1 MNKLLLD
8 CVRFGFTQT
17 KQSSVALTSL
27 QYEAFVP
34 RKNPLHLYPE
44 SPQKLHLN
52 VQPKPPRHGLTAEY
66 FSWSKPKE
74 TTKTD
79 LPTISKWQIG
89 LFLWQKP
96 ARRDAQRAQQ
106 GRKPCTGRSRGAAPG
121 APLVTFPATGKSPGV
136 EGRSAPSW
144 ASSPHFGEQEPS
156 LATCSRG
163 GAAPRVGPFGVEGRS
178 APSWGC
184 GGLQPP
190 LRGAGAK
197 SGDLLPRERSPS
209 QRAHPPTEARTKR
222 EKGAQ
227 APFSKTAAAPA
238 VPAGRPPPPEQS
250 G

>member
-1 MNKLLLD
+1 M
-8 CVRFGFTQT
+8 
-17 KQSSVALTSL
+17 
-27 QYEAFVP
+27 
-34 RKNPLHLYPE
+34 
-44 SPQKLHLN
+44 
-52 VQPKPPRHGLTAEY
+52 PPRHGLTAEY

-89 LFLWQKP
+89 LFLWQISP
-96 ARRDAQRAQQ
+96 ARCGERQ
-106 GRKPCTGRSRGAAPG
+106 GPCTGGGAALG

-144 ASSPHFGEQEPS
+144 GCGGLQPPLRGARQVWR
-156 LATCSRG
+156 LARG

-190 LRGAGAK
+190 LRGAGTK
-197 SGDLLPRERSPS
+197 SGDMLPRGRSPS
-209 QRAHPPTEARTKR
+209 QRAFAQGTKG

-238 VPAGRPPPPEQS
+238 APAGRPPPPEQS

>member
-144 ASSPHFGEQEPS
+144 
-156 LATCSRG
+156 
-163 GAAPRVGPFGVEGRS
+163 
-178 APSWGC
+178 GC

>member
-1 MNKLLLD
+1 M
-8 CVRFGFTQT
+8 
-17 KQSSVALTSL
+17 
-27 QYEAFVP
+27 
-34 RKNPLHLYPE
+34 
-44 SPQKLHLN
+44 
-52 VQPKPPRHGLTAEY
+52 PPRHGLTAEY

-74 TTKTD
+74 TTKAD

-89 LFLWQKP
+89 LFLWQKV

-144 ASSPHFGEQEPS
+144 
-156 LATCSRG
+156 
-163 GAAPRVGPFGVEGRS
+163 
-178 APSWGC
+178 GC
-184 GGLQPP
+184 GAHPPP

-227 APFSKTAAAPA
+227 APFSRTAAAPA
-238 VPAGRPPPPEQS
+238 VPAGRPPPPGQS

>member
-8 CVRFGFTQT
+8 CVRFGFTPI
-17 KQSSVALTSL
+17 KLSFVALTSL
-27 QYEAFVP
+27 HYKASSCTKPPSPIP
-34 RKNPLHLYPE
+34 RIPPKVAPKRATIPL
-44 SPQKLHLN
+44 
-52 VQPKPPRHGLTAEY
+52 PRHGLTAEY

-74 TTKTD
+74 TTKAD

-89 LFLWQKP
+89 LFLWQKV

-106 GRKPCTGRSRGAAPG
+106 GRKPCTGRSRGAALG
-121 APLVTFPATGKSPGV
+121 APLVTFPATGKSP
-136 EGRSAPSW
+136 
-144 ASSPHFGEQEPS
+144 
-156 LATCSRG
+156 
-163 GAAPRVGPFGVEGRS
+163 GVEGRS

-197 SGDLLPRERSPS
+197 SGDLLPRGRSPS
-209 QRAHPPTEARTKR
+209 QEPLG

>member
-1 MNKLLLD
+1 MPPAPRINSRIFFLVKAKGNNKD
-8 CVRFGFTQT
+8 RFAYKLKVANRSF
-17 KQSSVALTSL
+17 SVAEGS
-27 QYEAFVP
+27 
-34 RKNPLHLYPE
+34 
-44 SPQKLHLN
+44 
-52 VQPKPPRHGLTAEY
+52 
-66 FSWSKPKE
+66 
-74 TTKTD
+74 
-79 LPTISKWQIG
+79 
-89 LFLWQKP
+89 P
-96 ARRDAQRAQQ
+96 ARCAASAARAETLHRQVQ
-106 GRKPCTGRSRGAAPG
+106 GRSPWRAFGDFPRDGKVTRGGG
-121 APLVTFPATGKSPGV
+121 AERPLMGV
-136 EGRSAPSW
+136 WG
-144 ASSPHFGEQEPS
+144 ASSPHFGGAGSPS

-227 APFSKTAAAPA
+227 APFSRTAAAPA